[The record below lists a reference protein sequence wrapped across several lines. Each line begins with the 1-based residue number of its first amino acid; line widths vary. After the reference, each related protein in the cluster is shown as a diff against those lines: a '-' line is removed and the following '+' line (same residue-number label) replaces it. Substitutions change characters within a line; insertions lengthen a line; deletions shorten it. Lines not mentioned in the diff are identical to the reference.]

1 MVALR
6 LLPLLGIIGCM
17 PATVDGSSADGLDAP
32 AGGIYESIDSTG
44 SDSLEDDSGDPDGSD
59 SDGSDSDG
67 SNSSDDG
74 TGDSGLSDDA
84 DNEEAIALRSGEYYF
99 QTFELV
105 EDPCSWEAVLGDSF
119 SGFLPDSFIVA
130 ADERGFDIEA
140 QRIDTNYGV
149 ENSVR
154 CTLEGNDFSCDM
166 QDVSPSKGL
175 LGQYGWSYEVTFTGV
190 VESEQ
195 ILRGT
200 SVVRFI
206 VTPFGLSTTGLS
218 ADTDTALCTQVLD
231 MTIRRGNAG

>member
-1 MVALR
+1 MAL
-6 LLPLLGIIGCM
+6 
-17 PATVDGSSADGLDAP
+17 
-32 AGGIYESIDSTG
+32 
-44 SDSLEDDSGDPDGSD
+44 
-59 SDGSDSDG
+59 
-67 SNSSDDG
+67 
-74 TGDSGLSDDA
+74 
-84 DNEEAIALRSGEYYF
+84 
-99 QTFELV
+99 
-105 EDPCSWEAVLGDSF
+105 LGDSF

-130 ADERGFDIEA
+130 ADESGFDIEA